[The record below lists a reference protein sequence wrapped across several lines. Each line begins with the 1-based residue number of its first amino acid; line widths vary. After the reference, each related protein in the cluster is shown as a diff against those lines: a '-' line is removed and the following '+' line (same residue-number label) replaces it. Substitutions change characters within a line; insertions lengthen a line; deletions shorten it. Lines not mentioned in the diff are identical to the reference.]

1 MSESSPSRTRKTRCT
16 GMSLLPGGNNGKDSK
31 IRWVESTGMVNH
43 GFDFPDNDQQEP
55 SESKGH
61 VHVSQHRVRLE
72 YIMMQQ
78 AFPEDF
84 PTGTN
89 GLETEQAFAD
99 FLRSS
104 FGKLLIHL

>member
-1 MSESSPSRTRKTRCT
+1 MQEQECQYQVHQEREKLAVRECLFCRVEITE
-16 GMSLLPGGNNGKDSK
+16 KDSK

-89 GLETEQAFAD
+89 GLETE
-99 FLRSS
+99 
-104 FGKLLIHL
+104 

>member
-1 MSESSPSRTRKTRCT
+1 MEITE
-16 GMSLLPGGNNGKDSK
+16 KDSK

-99 FLRSS
+99 FFTFFFRKAFDPLVVFHAQVSQ
-104 FGKLLIHL
+104 